1 MNALS
6 TSTPIPAHLGEVLTP
21 DHADYDELRA
31 VFNGSIDSRP
41 ALIARAASASDVQ
54 AAMRFARESAIPFT
68 ARAGGHSLAGFST
81 IDDGL
86 VIDVRRLKRV
96 EIDVQTGRARAG
108 AGLTWGELD
117 AATQAHGLAVTG
129 GRISDTG
136 IAGLTLGSGSGWLER
151 RHGLTADSL
160 VGATVVTAD
169 GEIVRASA
177 HQHPDLFWGLRGGG
191 GNFGIVTEFEF
202 ELHEVGPTI
211 LGGMLLFPWERA
223 GEVLGAYRDVMDVA
237 DDDLGGCAAILLAP
251 PAPFVP
257 VELVG
262 TPVLSIAVA
271 AFGPLDRA
279 EGLVAPLRALRPL
292 VDEVEPMP
300 YTAFQQML
308 DDTAPPGMQGH
319 FEASFMDT
327 LPDAAIDE
335 LVRAGER
342 IVSPLTHILIQPLGG
357 AYAGVP
363 AEATALSHRD
373 AGWMYHALGLWADP
387 ADTPANRAWTREL
400 VDALAPYARRSI
412 HPNHVS
418 SDHQERVRSFYGRET
433 YERLVAVKDHWDP
446 ENVFRHNQN
455 IRPSRSANGR

>member
-1 MNALS
+1 MNTLA
-6 TSTPIPAHLGEVLTP
+6 TSTRIPTHLGEVVTP
-21 DHADYDELRA
+21 DHSDYDELRA
-31 VFNGSIDSRP
+31 VFNGSIDRRP

-54 AAMRFARESAIPFT
+54 VAMRFARESAIPFT
-68 ARAGGHSLAGFST
+68 TRAGGHSLAGFST

-86 VIDVRRLKRV
+86 VIDVRGLKRF
-96 EIDVQTGRARAG
+96 EIDLETRRARAG

-129 GRISDTG
+129 GRISNTG

-160 VGATVVTAD
+160 VGATVLTAG
-169 GEIVRASA
+169 GELVRASA
-177 HQHPDLFWGLRGGG
+177 HEHPDLFWGLRGGG

-223 GEVLGAYRDVMDVA
+223 GEVLSAYREVMEVA

-251 PAPFVP
+251 PAPLVP

-262 TPVLSIAVA
+262 TPVLSITVA

-279 EGLVAPLRALRPL
+279 AELVAPLRALRPL
-292 VDEVEPMP
+292 ADAVEPLP
-300 YTAFQQML
+300 YTALQQML
-308 DDTAPPGMQGH
+308 DESAPAGRQGH
-319 FEASFMDT
+319 FEASFMDA

-335 LVRAGER
+335 LIRAGER

-357 AYAGVP
+357 AYARMP

-418 SDHQERVRSFYGRET
+418 SDRHERVRSFYGRET
-433 YERLVAVKDHWDP
+433 YERLVAVKDRWDP
-446 ENVFRHNQN
+446 GNVFRHNQN
-455 IRPSRSANGR
+455 IRPSRLATVR